1 MGLLD
6 MNPQDEALLT
16 LGLSLLNSKG
26 SFGNAVGQA
35 GMQSLQTLN
44 QAKDRQRMQKMQ
56 EIQEQMARLNLEQAN
71 RQSQMQK
78 LPGQFFRP
86 QSAPVVDATGGM
98 DTAAEN
104 PNNDSAG
111 RMDWQ
116 GYSQALAGM
125 DPLMAL
131 QLQQSLTK
139 AKPKPLTVGANER
152 VLDPETYKELVPA
165 LPDQGK
171 QSGLSQLISEMNA
184 LPPNDPRRAIY
195 MDKIRKES
203 THQPPVSVSYG
214 APVAGVDAK
223 GDAVFFQPSKDGR
236 TAPSIVQGVK
246 PAPQNRDTKLPA
258 ELQRMQIAGDAMGAL
273 LNDYEAMLKKHNPR
287 DPLVQANPAV
297 RAEMQ
302 SLKRNLELQFKEL
315 QALGALA
322 GPDIEIMRQALS
334 DPFTLGGAYY
344 GREGLL
350 SQVAQAR
357 SLLQKRKDAVM
368 RSQGKEAGPTPK
380 AVKRTG
386 TLNGRKVVEYED
398 GSVEYAD

>member
-16 LGLSLLNSKG
+16 LGLGLLNSKG
-26 SFGNAVGQA
+26 SFGNALGQA

-139 AKPKPLTVGANER
+139 AKPKPLTLGANER

-214 APVAGVDAK
+214 APVAGVNEK

-258 ELQRMQIAGDAMGAL
+258 ELQRMQIAGDTLATL
-273 LNDYEAMLKKHNPR
+273 LDDYEGMLKKHNPR
-287 DPLVQANPAV
+287 DPTVQANPTV
-297 RAEMQ
+297 RADMQ
-302 SLKRNLELQFKEL
+302 ALKRNMELQFKEL

-322 GPDIEIMRQALS
+322 GPDIEIMRQSLA
-334 DPFTLGGAYY
+334 DPFSMSGAYF
-344 GREGLL
+344 GRDGLL
-350 SQVAQAR
+350 AQVRRAR
-357 SLLQKRKDAVM
+357 ELVKTRASAVT
-368 RSQGKEAGPTPK
+368 RSQGKQDQAEPDNDPLG
-380 AVKRTG
+380 
-386 TLNGRKVVEYED
+386 LRK
-398 GSVEYAD
+398 